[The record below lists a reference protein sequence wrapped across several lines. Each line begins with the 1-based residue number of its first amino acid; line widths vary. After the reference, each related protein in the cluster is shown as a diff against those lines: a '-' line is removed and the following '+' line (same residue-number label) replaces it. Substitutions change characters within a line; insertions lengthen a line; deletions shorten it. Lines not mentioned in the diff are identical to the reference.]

1 MNNSCTKTNKMDNQQ
16 LFNLRSQI
24 NLTEPELQV
33 CLSLY
38 LGDGCYAKQTVNGNY
53 GIITSCIYKDSLDF
67 KKSLLTNL
75 KTSDIK
81 EFENNGYK
89 KEGKIFKMQLHSN
102 PEISK
107 VFNLSFSEKIYLLND
122 LGLALWFFDDG
133 SLHKDKLFYNLNT
146 HAFTVEEQVEI
157 LEVLKKFSIYGKI
170 TSETKKDGRKF
181 FYISISKYSG
191 SFEIA
196 NILTKYKINSMSYK
210 LWSSETI
217 QKWSTFQE
225 EWKSKENQEIDFKR
239 FMMKKIR
246 SFTSEN
252 KNLDFKI

>member
-1 MNNSCTKTNKMDNQQ
+1 MNNSCIKTNKMDNQQ

-24 NLTEPELQV
+24 NLTEPELQL

-38 LGDGCYAKQTVNGNY
+38 LGDGSFVKQTVNGNY
-53 GIITSCIYKDSLDF
+53 GIHTSCIYKESLNF
-67 KKSLLTNL
+67 KKSLVTNL
-75 KTSDIK
+75 ITSDIK
-81 EFENNGYK
+81 EVENNGYK
-89 KEGKIFKMQLHSN
+89 KGGRIFKMHFHSN

-107 VFNLSFSEKIYLLND
+107 VFNLSLSEKVHLLND
-122 LGLALWFFDDG
+122 LGLALWFYDDG

-146 HAFTVEEQVEI
+146 HAFTVEDQLEM

-181 FYISISKYSG
+181 FYIAVSKYSG

-196 NILTKYKINSMSYK
+196 NILTKYKINEMSYK

-217 QKWSTFQE
+217 QTWSTFQE
-225 EWKSKENQEIDFKR
+225 EWKSKGNQESDFKR

-246 SFTSEN
+246 SFLSEN